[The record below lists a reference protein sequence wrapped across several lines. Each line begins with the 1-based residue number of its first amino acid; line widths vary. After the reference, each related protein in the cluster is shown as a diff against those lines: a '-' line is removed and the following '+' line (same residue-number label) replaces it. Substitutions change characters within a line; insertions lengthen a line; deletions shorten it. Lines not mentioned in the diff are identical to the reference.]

1 MPRGVRKTELE
12 KLRDELTEVRATIS
26 QYKESLETMKEKE
39 ENLSNL
45 INQEEFKSISAMLEE
60 RGMSL
65 KELKML
71 LDEVPLNDKQTA

>member
-1 MPRGVRKTELE
+1 M
-12 KLRDELTEVRATIS
+12 LRDELTEVRATIS

>member
-39 ENLSNL
+39 ENLINL